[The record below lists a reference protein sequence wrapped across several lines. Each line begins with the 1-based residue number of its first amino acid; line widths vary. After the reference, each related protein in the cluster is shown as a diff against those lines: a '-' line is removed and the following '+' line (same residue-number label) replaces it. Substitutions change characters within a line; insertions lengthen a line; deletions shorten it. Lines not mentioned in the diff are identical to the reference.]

1 MHINTSFLR
10 KKIPTIEQRH
20 KESNLVIP
28 NHANRFQI
36 CNFYSRKGFM
46 LPMIP
51 LTIHTSSIDLN
62 YCSSVRLSEDKELMW
77 RGFAPR
83 RSVQSGHLCCRFQPI
98 LYDNSVYLFR
108 HTSTP
113 KAYLGF
119 SLGQE
124 RRYKDSNLDNDF
136 TRWRDQRSPVIP
148 LHHIC
153 IAEQFPFFT
162 CSTLPQVQVS
172 FSQRLAPSFEWQPL
186 NPVPCAKFNR
196 YIDQHLY
203 FCNKHTRGVL
213 ATSPVGIA
221 RIELATTRI

>member
-62 YCSSVRLSEDKELMW
+62 YCSSARLSEDKELMW

-113 KAYLGF
+113 NFVRANAVCRIRTYKANKRPT
-119 SLGQE
+119 GQ
-124 RRYKDSNLDNDF
+124 
-136 TRWRDQRSPVIP
+136 QPAPIP
-148 LHHIC
+148 LWEHC
-153 IAEQFPFFT
+153 ILMVRFLKQPIHYNCLPRT
-162 CSTLPQVQVS
+162 CQTVFLGS
-172 FSQRLAPSFEWQPL
+172 
-186 NPVPCAKFNR
+186 
-196 YIDQHLY
+196 
-203 FCNKHTRGVL
+203 
-213 ATSPVGIA
+213 
-221 RIELATTRI
+221 